1 MPAVASRCTALTDPS
16 LRRWLAPIVVF
27 TLLWASRAPA
37 FDVNDGYA
45 PELNG
50 TVDALAVQPDG
61 SALVG
66 GGFTSIG
73 GVSCVQLCRLS
84 NDGAIAPGFG
94 PTGLNGPVRA
104 ILTLPDGSAIVGGA
118 FTQGFGRALSNVLRL
133 NVDGS
138 LSSLPIAG
146 TNGQVR
152 ALAVQPDGRLLIGG
166 TFTQVG
172 NPPRLSTGVARLHS
186 DGRVD
191 STFNAT
197 INGTVRAIALL
208 PDGRIVVGGQF
219 STASGV
225 ERRNL
230 AVLRSGGQVQFD
242 AGFNTN
248 GTVNSLTADIDG
260 TLVIGGDFTEIGNV
274 ALAGLARMTP
284 DGAMVYGL
292 ADAEAPVRA
301 LHVHSDGQLIL
312 GGDFLA
318 IDNQPR
324 ARLARLD
331 QERNLDPIWRAVT
344 GGSVHAIAEQPDG
357 GLLVGGN
364 FTTANG
370 EARSRLM
377 RVTPQGQ
384 LETTLRPSASAGSA
398 VRSTA
403 NQADG
408 GLLVAGSFTS
418 FGGQP
423 REGIARLRANG
434 QIDLGFNPSIDGGE
448 VRTLVALDDGAVLL
462 SGSFT
467 SVNGNP
473 RSGLAKLLANGSLDS
488 SFITPIFSNF
498 GGPTFP
504 AEVSGVYP
512 AQRGRL
518 YVTGS
523 FDTVNTQP
531 SEGVVRLRASNG
543 RIESSLAA
551 KVQPGVTSLIEAAD
565 ESLLIVG
572 GSTVNEIPQPARL
585 SRLLPP
591 DGSLDANFVP
601 QIGAGNEVTQAALLP
616 DGKII
621 VALRR
626 DAVTSTFLRRLNP
639 DGSLDSGFTAS
650 TNGPISS
657 ITLRADGVI
666 AIAGDFST
674 AFGVAR
680 SGYALLRGDTGTL
693 DTGPLPSTNGTVLGA
708 RFQSDGKLILT
719 GSFSSVDGQARP
731 GLARLSTPE
740 AARYALQLDGPIV
753 RWLRGGAAPEL
764 TAVPRLWGAG
774 FGQTPEPQQRFA
786 RIPGGWQVSANGL
799 LHGSFLLRLQPR
811 SIEHARDGASAN
823 PREYLKRND
832 FLFADGF
839 ELGDPN

>member
-1 MPAVASRCTALTDPS
+1 MPAVASRCTALADPS

-27 TLLWASRAPA
+27 MLLWASRAPA

-73 GVSCVQLCRLS
+73 GVSCVQLCRLR

-248 GTVNSLTADIDG
+248 GAVNSLTADIDG

-274 ALAGLARMTP
+274 ALARLARMTP

-434 QIDLGFNPSIDGGE
+434 QIDLGFNPNIDGGN
-448 VRTLVALDDGAVLL
+448 VLALAALDDGAALL
-462 SGSFT
+462 AGSFT

-473 RSGLAKLLANGSLDS
+473 RQGFAKLLANGSLDNGFAAPSFSGSVDDLFLTDRFRVYVVGNFDRVGNFTSAGVARLRLSNGALDS
-488 SFITPIFSNF
+488 SFSANVR
-498 GGPTFP
+498 
-504 AEVSGVYP
+504 VSP
-512 AQRGRL
+512 RQIIEQPDGRVL
-518 YVTGS
+518 V
-523 FDTVNTQP
+523 
-531 SEGVVRLRASNG
+531 
-543 RIESSLAA
+543 
-551 KVQPGVTSLIEAAD
+551 
-565 ESLLIVG
+565 VG
-572 GSTVNEIPQPARL
+572 GRTVDDFPQPARL
-585 SRLLPP
+585 SRLTF
-591 DGSLDANFVP
+591 DGRLDASFSAQV
-601 QIGAGNEVTQAALLP
+601 GEGNEVTQAALLP

-666 AIAGDFST
+666 AIAGDFSA

-719 GSFSSVDGQARP
+719 GSFSTVDGQARP

-774 FGQTPEPQQRFA
+774 FGQAPEPQQRFA

-839 ELGDPN
+839 EPGDPN